1 MNDLKQLLSLDSKER
16 IRIINTVLT
25 LRKKVLGKDFDK
37 NEAEDIES
45 TIQELLKESGQDS
58 GEGKTKNE
66 SYQKGI
72 KNWSEGKKQW
82 DALFD
87 KANPKR

>member
-25 LRKKVLGKDFDK
+25 LRKKVLGKDFDE

-45 TIQELLKESGQDS
+45 MIQELLKKSGQDS
-58 GEGKTKNE
+58 NEEGKTKGLSFEQAVKSWVNR
-66 SYQKGI
+66 QKQGL
-72 KNWSEGKKQW
+72 S
-82 DALFD
+82 
-87 KANPKR
+87 